1 MNPILRILLGLAV
14 VISACA
20 ANDTHKAEDQIDA
33 AQDIKRQA
41 TDDREDATDTE
52 NATDSDGYT
61 TGTWCG
67 EAKVGFEQQS
77 FRPCGTS
84 ERWWLGSGPVGG
96 GRSSCDGPSYYS
108 GCSSY
113 ACVSG
118 TLSPPKAIP
127 HTGYGHLG
135 MYARELIVSE
145 ILEQGVQTEEKCP
158 HPAQP

>member
-1 MNPILRILLGLAV
+1 MNHYTRRILTVALLCIATAGCESPASEQPTSDADTTVDGSLSASDDV
-14 VISACA
+14 VG
-20 ANDTHKAEDQIDA
+20 T
-33 AQDIKRQA
+33 
-41 TDDREDATDTE
+41 TD
-52 NATDSDGYT
+52 ATDSDGYT

-67 EAKVGFEQQS
+67 EAIVGPEQWS